1 MKYRHLILSVL
12 TVVVLMFASCEKA
25 RPTMA
30 YVSGDDKDKIDLKG
44 TLMKP
49 DMRYENIYAELVGKT
64 VYVYFNETVESCL
77 ITFFSVCFLVVRDAL
92 VKLPLVLSEI
102 IRQQFLYAD
111 IPVLIKAHL
120 VYALEAL
127 EPFILQLNEM
137 EEIVE
142 ICRQLFHYQIDIASG
157 GVRYFHCGFKR
168 KVIRVSGMKGQL
180 HTLRA
185 FAGYAKRR
193 IKRNAVA
200 GFSHYEIIGI
210 AS

>member
-77 ITFFSVCFLVVRDAL
+77 ITLSAKNDD
-92 VKLPLVLSEI
+92 VLFARNVQ
-102 IRQQFLYAD
+102 RQYPAMLRIFMENEPTGEYLLY
-111 IPVLIKAHL
+111 ITNGTE
-120 VYALEAL
+120 EASAW
-127 EPFILQLNEM
+127 
-137 EEIVE
+137 
-142 ICRQLFHYQIDIASG
+142 FHYESDNDNNNLKINKQ
-157 GVRYFHCGFKR
+157 
-168 KVIRVSGMKGQL
+168 
-180 HTLRA
+180 
-185 FAGYAKRR
+185 
-193 IKRNAVA
+193 
-200 GFSHYEIIGI
+200 
-210 AS
+210 

>member
-77 ITFFSVCFLVVRDAL
+77 ITLSAKNDD
-92 VKLPLVLSEI
+92 VLFARNVQ
-102 IRQQFLYAD
+102 RQYPATLRIFMENEPTGEYLLY
-111 IPVLIKAHL
+111 ITNGTE
-120 VYALEAL
+120 EASAW
-127 EPFILQLNEM
+127 
-137 EEIVE
+137 
-142 ICRQLFHYQIDIASG
+142 FHYESDNDNNNLKINK
-157 GVRYFHCGFKR
+157 H
-168 KVIRVSGMKGQL
+168 
-180 HTLRA
+180 
-185 FAGYAKRR
+185 
-193 IKRNAVA
+193 
-200 GFSHYEIIGI
+200 
-210 AS
+210 